1 MWNSNDIGSEGLY
14 AVSQTL
20 SETLRLISSNCCLDE
35 KSQHL
40 KEENQSWKIIMNK
53 KFTQALLKL
62 DQLPL
67 DESDTILSIL
77 GGEKRGLIAGDRA
90 LTSRN

>member
-1 MWNSNDIGSEGLY
+1 
-14 AVSQTL
+14 
-20 SETLRLISSNCCLDE
+20 
-35 KSQHL
+35 
-40 KEENQSWKIIMNK
+40 MNK